1 MLKIAL
7 TNLRRYN
14 EGELVFEW
22 IDLPCDDFEPIF
34 DKLGHDEYFISDFE
48 CEVDHIELSEY
59 ANLSLLNELA
69 QKYESLDRGEKIILQ
84 AIVEAETND
93 LSKAFEILENECYI
107 FYEVE
112 NLEELAEEFIEDGL
126 FGKIPKELESY
137 IDYEKIARDL
147 KYEGYI
153 KTSVGIICFY

>member
-22 IDLPCDDFEPIF
+22 VDLPCEDFEPIF

-48 CEVDHIELSEY
+48 CEINHIELSEY

-69 QKYESLDRGEKIILQ
+69 QKYDKLDRQEKFALQ

-93 LSKAFEILENECYI
+93 LSKAFEILENKCYI

-112 NLEELAEEFIEDGL
+112 NLEELAEEFIENGL

-137 IDYEKIARDL
+137 IYFKFLSE
-147 KYEGYI
+147 E
-153 KTSVGIICFY
+153 IILSKLG